1 MSRHTFILERRR
13 SDQMLKPQWL
23 TRNERYSSHRFDFA
37 FCPQFIVWMKFEVA
51 AFAPWLFSSLYE
63 IHRSALYF
71 DFFTSSSLSFFL
83 LRFILTHWQS
93 SLFWWTFAELW
104 SKTCFWLTISLIIH
118 NNMCYCY
125 CFVFIFLSQVFYT
138 LSFQFKRLFRRLC
151 ALARLFFSLFRLV
164 VRFLYFVCVAR
175 SCAVLCDAVN
185 FLFVCTIPSDFVM
198 LLSGLE
204 INKNVLRVLVRFDF
218 TIEIFHL
225 CACARALVR
234 SLYTIYFS

>member
-83 LRFILTHWQS
+83 PRFILTHWQS

-151 ALARLFFSLFRLV
+151 ALARLFFLSFGW
-164 VRFLYFVCVAR
+164 
-175 SCAVLCDAVN
+175 S
-185 FLFVCTIPSDFVM
+185 SDFCI
-198 LLSGLE
+198 SF
-204 INKNVLRVLVRFDF
+204 VLQD
-218 TIEIFHL
+218 
-225 CACARALVR
+225 RALFYVMR
-234 SLYTIYFS
+234 LIFYLSAQFHQISLCFCLVSKSTRMFCAY